1 LVHNSDTVMSGLF
14 DCAAYPCASDTHAPN
29 GDYATRDDDV
39 DYWKTQFSQVC
50 PTIVSVRAPEPLELS
65 WVDEAGNVLDT
76 VESVDPLRMMGVNT
90 AWTVSGGR
98 GSSYIQAVSH
108 DCDSPR
114 TCPEDDVFA
123 PNHNATRSVPVTW
136 NIPADLAACGLDAWF
151 RLPPIPDGCAGIVD
165 VQLLGDGIVRGR
177 IVDETGVSVGGIT
190 NIGSGSTDFI
200 DDAEAQYYVK
210 VAAQHGSDDGYD
222 IDFLLECT

>member
-1 LVHNSDTVMSGLF
+1 LVHNTNTIMSGLF

-90 AWTVSGGR
+90 AWTVSATFKPSATTVTHPVPAQKTT
-98 GSSYIQAVSH
+98 SSHPTTTQRAAFR
-108 DCDSPR
+108 SPG
-114 TCPEDDVFA
+114 TSPQ
-123 PNHNATRSVPVTW
+123 
-136 NIPADLAACGLDAWF
+136 I
-151 RLPPIPDGCAGIVD
+151 
-165 VQLLGDGIVRGR
+165 
-177 IVDETGVSVGGIT
+177 
-190 NIGSGSTDFI
+190 
-200 DDAEAQYYVK
+200 
-210 VAAQHGSDDGYD
+210 
-222 IDFLLECT
+222 